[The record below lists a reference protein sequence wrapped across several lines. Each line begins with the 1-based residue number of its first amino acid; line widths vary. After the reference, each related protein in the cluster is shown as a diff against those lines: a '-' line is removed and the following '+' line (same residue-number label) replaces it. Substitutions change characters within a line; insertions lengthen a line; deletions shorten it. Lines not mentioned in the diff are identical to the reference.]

1 MAMLRSTNIAIM
13 IIIIVILIVVI
24 VVVEISLFWECVY
37 IINRNHIES
46 TSLLLYFGIPFFAVY
61 FPPSPSFCFILSVS
75 SSFQNSHRAR
85 YCVALFSLDKF
96 RKFWGCSMNINFEI
110 NVDFVF
116 ACACWEFVQ
125 RRKGFAD
132 RNRIIAQPNDSPRIS
147 EPFNRFGKK

>member
-46 TSLLLYFGIPFFAVY
+46 TSLLLYFGIPFFALHL
-61 FPPSPSFCFILSVS
+61 PPSPSFCFAVSVS

-116 ACACWEFVQ
+116 VCACCVLRVCSTTKRVRGPKSYYSSTEWLASNFRAIQ
-125 RRKGFAD
+125 
-132 RNRIIAQPNDSPRIS
+132 
-147 EPFNRFGKK
+147 